1 MSDSLHRGA
10 LVNNLFKAIDVQDVD
25 RFLTFID
32 ADATFR
38 FGSAPAVAGHVA
50 IAAAVNG
57 FFDTIASLRHEI
69 KNTVSSGSLLVCEG
83 DVTYT
88 RLDGSDVTL
97 PFVNIFEID
106 DELIVDYRIYVDV
119 GPLYAG

>member
-1 MSDSLHRGA
+1 VSDSLDRGA
-10 LVNNLFKAIDVQDVD
+10 LVDKLFEAIDVQDVD

-38 FGSAPAVAGHVA
+38 FGSAPAVAGHAA
-50 IAAAVNG
+50 IAAAVSG
-57 FFDTIASLRHEI
+57 FFDTIAGLSHEI
-69 KNTVSSGSLLVCEG
+69 KNTVSSGSMLVCEG

-88 RLDGSDVTL
+88 KLDGSEVTL